1 MTLFDSEL
9 KLYQS
14 IVNRAGESIQYT
26 PHGGVPVT
34 IRAAVNRDA
43 RHDANMDAVMWS
55 ITVMASDIPDPQY
68 QEEITIDG
76 ETFFIFRSGKEQ
88 LKTGKAGYTLP
99 IYKEER
105 KGVDHRRFY

>member
-1 MTLFDSEL
+1 MALFDSEL

-14 IVNRAGESIQYT
+14 LIKRVGEEILYT
-26 PHGGVPVT
+26 PQDGPPVT
-34 IRAAVNRDA
+34 IRAAVNRNA
-43 RHDANMDAVMWS
+43 RHESDMDAVMWS
-55 ITVMASDIPDPQY
+55 ITVLASDIPNPQY

-76 ETFFIFRSGKEQ
+76 EVFFIFRSAKEQ

-105 KGVDHRRFY
+105 KGVDHRRYY